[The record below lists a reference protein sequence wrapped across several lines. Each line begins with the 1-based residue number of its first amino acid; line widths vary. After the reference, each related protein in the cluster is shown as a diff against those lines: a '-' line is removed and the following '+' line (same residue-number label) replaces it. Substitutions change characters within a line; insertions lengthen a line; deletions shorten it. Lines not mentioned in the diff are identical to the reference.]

1 MKNFFILIALC
12 GAAAESPAQT
22 SRPGAG
28 EQYSFV
34 RIHLKSNH
42 DTERLQRLGIDLDHA
57 RGKRHVLVETFVQP
71 HELARLAAGGFAYD
85 ILIADWDQHYAA
97 QQKFSPTALMKRQ
110 AQSKVKG
117 FRLGSMGGYYT
128 FDEIVAALDS
138 MRRLYPQLISQKTS
152 LGKTVENRDIWMVKI
167 SSRPDAPR
175 HKPEVFYNALIHA
188 REPEGMAVLMYFMF
202 YLLEHY
208 GSDPEIKY
216 LLDQRELYFVPAM
229 NPDGYVYNQTT
240 RPNGGGLW
248 RKNRRV
254 NFDNSLGVDLNRNF
268 GYKWGADDAGSSG
281 VPANG
286 TYRGAAAFSE
296 PELQAVRDFCRR
308 RNFKVALNY
317 HTFGNL
323 FIYPFGYKNLESPD
337 SLLFRDF
344 ARDATRQ
351 NNYTYGTA
359 AQTVNYI
366 ANGVADD
373 WMYGEQVEKPKI
385 ISSTIEVGESF
396 WPIQS
401 RIIPLAEEN
410 LHNNL
415 YAAWIAGAYAT
426 PISFSLNKEFPQAG
440 DTISIGMQLQ
450 NKGLSENATQLAVE
464 FTTTSPHLNWLTN
477 QAALN
482 DLPAQRTTRLPPRAL
497 RFVVRSGYKE
507 GDLVTMNVKI
517 LQNGGAITRVY
528 SFQLGAANLLL
539 ADDAE
544 TANGLW
550 QFSGGWGRDSSFA
563 NQGKFSFKDQ
573 PYDYSQNNAAG
584 EMTLGRP
591 LDLAKITSAKL
602 EFQTQYAIE
611 SGSDFG
617 QVLGSGDGGRTW
629 QALKG
634 ALMGYGLGNQP
645 QVLFEPGY
653 DGIRHEWEKEEINLD
668 RFAGSA
674 GVLLK
679 FRFRSDGAVNWRG
692 WYVDNIRVIGY
703 AAGTTAVAVNNG
715 SVPSSFTL
723 EQNYPNPLQRNS
735 AATIRFSLPQ
745 RSRMTLKVM
754 DMLGREIA
762 ILRDGWVDAGNH
774 TAIFNP
780 QNLPSGIY
788 FYQLTAGGFIAK
800 KKMLLVQ

>member
-1 MKNFFILIALC
+1 MKKLFVFITLC
-12 GAAAESPAQT
+12 CTVAESLAQT
-22 SRPGAG
+22 SSS
-28 EQYSFV
+28 ESYSFV

-42 DTERLQRLGIDLDHA
+42 DTERLQRLGFDLDHA
-57 RGKRHVLVETFVQP
+57 RGKRHVFVETFVQP
-71 HELARLAAGGFAYD
+71 HELVRLAANGFTYD

-97 QQKFSPTALMKRQ
+97 QQKVSQKALTKPQ
-110 AQSKVKG
+110 APDKVKG

-128 FDEIVAALDS
+128 FAEIAAALDS
-138 MRRLYPQLISQKTS
+138 MRRLYPQLISQKAS

-167 SSRPDAPR
+167 SSNPGAVRD
-175 HKPEVFYNALIHA
+175 KPEVFYNALIHA

-202 YLLEHY
+202 YLLERY
-208 GSDPEIKY
+208 GSDPEATY
-216 LLDQRELYFVPAM
+216 LLDNRELYFAPVL

-240 RPNGGGLW
+240 RPDGGGLW

-254 NFDNSLGVDLNRNF
+254 NTDNSVGVDLNRNF
-268 GYKWGADDAGSSG
+268 GFKWGVDDVGSSG

-286 TYRGAAAFSE
+286 TYRGVTPFSE

-308 RNFKVALNY
+308 RNFRVAINY
-317 HTFGNL
+317 HTSGNL
-323 FIYPFGYKNLESPD
+323 FIYPFGYQNLESAD

-344 ARDATRQ
+344 AREATRQ

-373 WMYGEQVEKPKI
+373 WMYGEQSDKPQI

-396 WPIQS
+396 WPLPA

-410 LHNNL
+410 LYQNL
-415 YAAWIAGAYAT
+415 HAAWIAGAYVV
-426 PISFSLNKEFPQAG
+426 PISFSRSKEFPQAG
-440 DTISIGMQLQ
+440 DTITIGMPLQ
-450 NKGLSENATQLAVE
+450 NKGLAENAAQLAVE
-464 FTTTSPHLNWLTN
+464 FSTISPHINWLTN
-477 QAALN
+477 RVELN
-482 DLPAQRTTRLPPRAL
+482 DLSPQQTTRLPPRAL

-507 GDLVTMNVKI
+507 GELVTMNVKI
-517 LQNGGAITRVY
+517 HQNGGAITRAY
-528 SFQLGAANLLL
+528 TFQLGAANLLL

-544 TANGLW
+544 TASGLW

-563 NQGKFSFKDQ
+563 NHGKFSFKEL
-573 PYDYSQNNAAG
+573 PYANSQNNAEG
-584 EMTLGRP
+584 EMTLSQS
-591 LDLAKITSAKL
+591 LDFTKLSSARL
-602 EFQTQYAIE
+602 EFHTKYAIE

-617 QVLGSGDGGRTW
+617 QVLGSRDGGRTW

-634 ALMGYGLGNQP
+634 ALMGYGLGNLP
-645 QVLFEPGY
+645 QGYLEPGY

-668 RFAGSA
+668 NFVGRSN
-674 GVLLK
+674 VLLK
-679 FRFRSDGAVNWRG
+679 FRFRSNGAVNWRG

-703 AAGTTAVAVNNG
+703 AAGTTAVAANNDA
-715 SVPSSFTL
+715 VLSSFAL
-723 EQNYPNPLQRNS
+723 EQNYPNPLQKKS

-745 RSRMTLKVM
+745 RSRATLKIM
-754 DMLGREIA
+754 DVLGREIA

-780 QNLPSGIY
+780 PNLPSGIY
-788 FYQLTAGGFIAK
+788 FYQLTAGGFIARR
-800 KKMLLVQ
+800 KMLLVQ